1 MALTT
6 LHGVLRAAEVRAP
19 LPLPPA
25 PPAAP
30 TPSSAPPWAGGYG
43 PALGGGGGR
52 QPLLQDLALFSANL
66 DSLQ

>member
-6 LHGVLRAAEVRAP
+6 LHGVLRAAEARSA

-43 PALGGGGGR
+43 PALGSGGR